1 VGRVAFPAYGLAF
14 VETSLKI
21 FLRARTVASFATV
34 VLRVGD
40 VHGEQHC

>member
-1 VGRVAFPAYGLAF
+1 VAFPTYGLAF

-21 FLRARTVASFATV
+21 FLRARAVAPFATV

-40 VHGEQHC
+40 VHGEQHY